1 MKSWEIV
8 IVKNMDRHFDVAQEI
23 LDMTENEMK
32 NLEPVNILLIGKSG
46 VGKSTLINSVFREKI
61 ADTGIGKPVTKHLQK
76 ITREGV
82 PVTLYDT
89 RGLELNFEVQNQVQN
104 EIYSIIDENKGTNDA
119 IHVAYYCIQATSSRI
134 EDSEIKMMQAIS
146 EKIPVVLVLTQAI
159 GEQAIE
165 FQNVLEEM
173 NLPVAAIHSVLAQAY
188 VISADYTVEPF
199 GLKELIERTF
209 NLIPESVRK
218 AFTNAQQVDIERKA
232 ESAKS
237 WARRYILTT
246 FGVGFIPI
254 PFSDASLLVPMQV
267 ALLAHI
273 TVIFGVPIDR
283 ATIFSIVAAVGG
295 TGSATFLGRS
305 VVSNAFK
312 FIPGVGSVIGGFI
325 SGTTASVVT
334 SALAHS
340 YIQVLKVM
348 ATNALEEKE
357 TSTEKLVDLMQ
368 KQFKKY
374 IKDNQE
380 DLTDGSA
387 TLEVK
392 NSGPIEKIAVA
403 KKTIDN
409 FIEKLTK
416 RF

>member
-1 MKSWEIV
+1 
-8 IVKNMDRHFDVAQEI
+8 MDKHFDIAQEI
-23 LDMTENEMK
+23 LDMTEKELE

-61 ADTGIGKPVTKHLQK
+61 ADTGTGKPVTKHLQK
-76 ITREGV
+76 ITREDV

-89 RGLELNFEVQNQVQN
+89 RGLELSPEVQEQVQN
-104 EIYSIIDENKGTNDA
+104 EIYSVIDKNEGSKDA

-134 EDSEIKMMQAIS
+134 EDSEIAMIKAIS
-146 EKIPVVLVLTQAI
+146 EKIPVVLVLTQSI
-159 GEQAIE
+159 GEQAE
-165 FQNVLEEM
+165 DFERVLTEM
-173 NLPVAAIHSVLAQAY
+173 NLPVAAVHSVLAQPY
-188 VISADYTVEPF
+188 VISDDYTVEAF

-232 ESAKS
+232 ESAKT
-237 WARRYILTT
+237 WARRYVLTT

-283 ATIFSIVAAVGG
+283 STIMSIIAAVGG
-295 TGSATFLGRS
+295 TGSATFVGRS

-312 FIPGVGSVIGGFI
+312 FIPGVGSVVGGFI

-334 SALAHS
+334 RALAYS
-340 YIQVLKVM
+340 YIQVLKIM
-348 ATNALEEKE
+348 AANELKGEE
-357 TSTEKLVDLMQ
+357 TSTDKLVKMMQ

-374 IKDNQE
+374 IKDNKE
-380 DLTDGSA
+380 ELTEGSEE
-387 TLEVK
+387 LEK
-392 NSGPIEKIAVA
+392 KESGPMAKAAVV
-403 KKTIDN
+403 KKTFDN
-409 FIEKLTK
+409 FIDRLGK

>member
-1 MKSWEIV
+1 MKNID
-8 IVKNMDRHFDVAQEI
+8 KHFDVAQEI
-23 LDMTENEMK
+23 MDLTEKELK

-61 ADTGIGKPVTKHLQK
+61 ADTGTGRPVTKHLQK
-76 ITREGV
+76 ITREDV
-82 PVTLYDT
+82 PITLYDT
-89 RGLELNFEVQNQVQN
+89 RGLELSPEVQKQVQD
-104 EIYSIIDENKGTNDA
+104 EIYSVIDKNKGTKEA

-134 EDSEIKMMQAIS
+134 EDSEIEMIQAIS
-146 EKIPVVLVLTQAI
+146 EKIPVILVLTQAI
-159 GEQAIE
+159 GEQATAFHQVI
-165 FQNVLEEM
+165 EEM
-173 NLPVAAIHSVLAQAY
+173 NLPVAAVHSVLAQPY
-188 VISADYTVEPF
+188 VISEDYTVDTF

-232 ESAKS
+232 ASAKT
-237 WARRYILTT
+237 WARRYVLTT

-283 ATIFSIVAAVGG
+283 ATILSIVAAVGG
-295 TGSATFLGRS
+295 TGSATFVGRS

-312 FIPGVGSVIGGFI
+312 FIPGVGSVVGGVI

-334 SALAHS
+334 RALAYS

-348 ATNALEEKE
+348 ATNELQGEF

-374 IKDNQE
+374 IKDNKDE
-380 DLTDGSA
+380 LAEESSKLETKKSA
-387 TLEVK
+387 PLAK
-392 NSGPIEKIAVA
+392 AAVI
-403 KKTIDN
+403 KKTFDN
-409 FIEKLTK
+409 FIGKLTK

>member
-1 MKSWEIV
+1 
-8 IVKNMDRHFDVAQEI
+8 VKNIDKHFDIAQEI
-23 LDMTENEMK
+23 MDTTEKELK

-61 ADTGIGKPVTKHLQK
+61 ADTGTGKPVTKHLQK
-76 ITREGV
+76 ISREDV

-89 RGLELNFEVQNQVQN
+89 RGLELSPEVQKQVQG
-104 EIYSIIDENKGTNDA
+104 EIFSVIDENKGTKEA

-134 EDSEIKMMQAIS
+134 EDSEIDMIQAIS
-146 EKIPVVLVLTQAI
+146 EKIPVVLVLTQSI
-159 GEQAIE
+159 GEQAAE
-165 FQNVLEEM
+165 FEKVLTEM
-173 NLPVAAIHSVLAQAY
+173 NLPVAAVHSVLAQPY
-188 VISADYTVEPF
+188 VISDDYTVEAF
-199 GLKELIERTF
+199 GLKELIARTF

-232 ESAKS
+232 ESAKT

-283 ATIFSIVAAVGG
+283 ATILSIIAAVGG
-295 TGSATFLGRS
+295 TGSATFVGRS

-312 FIPGVGSVIGGFI
+312 FIPGVGSIVGGFI

-334 SALAHS
+334 RALAHS
-340 YIQVLKVM
+340 YIQVLKII
-348 ATNALEEKE
+348 ATNELKGEE
-357 TSTEKLVDLMQ
+357 TSTDKLVKLMQ

-380 DLTDGSA
+380 ELAEGSEK
-387 TLEVK
+387 LETK
-392 NSGPIEKIAVA
+392 KTGPLAKAAVA

-409 FIEKLTK
+409 FIDKLSK